1 MSDIEFLVYEVF
13 PEQEGGWL
21 VSGIVNKGAVTK
33 GCTFVRA
40 RARSSE
46 ETAVHLT
53 VSKIT
58 SYRHE
63 FDELPKGLSGGLYL
77 VGDGADR
84 LKGGDM
90 LETEP

>member
-1 MSDIEFLVYEVF
+1 MSDIEFLVYKVF
-13 PEQEGGWL
+13 PEQEGVWL
-21 VSGIVNKGAVTK
+21 VGGIVNKGTVTK

-40 RARSSE
+40 RARSSAG
-46 ETAVHLT
+46 TAVHLT

-63 FDELPKGLSGGLYL
+63 FDELPKGLGGDLYV

-84 LKGGDM
+84 LKQDDM
-90 LETEP
+90 LET